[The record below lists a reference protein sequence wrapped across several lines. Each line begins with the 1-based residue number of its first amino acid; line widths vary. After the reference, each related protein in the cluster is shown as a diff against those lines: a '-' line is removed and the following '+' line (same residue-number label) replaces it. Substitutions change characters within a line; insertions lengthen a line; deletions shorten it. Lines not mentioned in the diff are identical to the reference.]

1 MRPMSEALP
10 VPALTG
16 RVRTVVGIAV
26 VAVVALG
33 IILRFY
39 THSAL
44 WLDEALTVDRAR
56 LPVSQIAGSVKQDGA
71 PPLYYYLLH
80 FWMRLFGQSDIAT
93 RSLSGVIGVLTLPV
107 AWLAGNRF
115 GGRVVAW
122 TTLVLMA
129 SAPFAVYYSTEARMY
144 GLVILLTGCGFLA
157 LSRALE
163 APRPGNLIAVAVVTA
178 ALLYTQYW
186 SLYLVGVVG
195 LWLLVVGL
203 VGRHRQQAAVAVG
216 VGVGVG
222 APVAVGVG
230 AGAALDAGG
239 GAAVDAGGGAVV
251 DADGAADGP
260 APEEGGW
267 TGSSAAPWKRPLA
280 AFGAVV
286 VGCLLFVPWLP
297 IFIYQSRYTGTP
309 WAAPPNFAA
318 VINAVTGFTANQG
331 SLSTAGTDQ
340 GRLLALLYFAL
351 FALALFGIG
360 RSTRIIE
367 LDTHGRPRARGTS
380 IAVVGT
386 LFAAIAG
393 GILTSSAFAPRY
405 AAVVFLPLLLLVALG
420 TTTLLDTRIRL
431 IVVAIAVVAG
441 LIGSVQ
447 NIDTQRTQAPQ
458 VAAVI
463 NTMAKPGDI
472 IAFCPDQIGPSV
484 YRLIDDPGQYKML
497 TFPRGTSPQFVDW
510 VNYAKVVHAA
520 KATVFASTLVAD
532 AGTAHHIWLV
542 WQPGYQTYGVKC
554 QVMAATLLSPQLTAG
569 GHTWVTDSPSK
580 YYEPMNLTE
589 YAPRTS

>member
-16 RVRTVVGIAV
+16 RVRTVVGIGV

-33 IILRFY
+33 VILRFY

-56 LPVSQIAGSVKQDGA
+56 LPLSQIAGSVKQDGA

-80 FWMRLFGQSDIAT
+80 FWMRLFGQSDMAT
-93 RSLSGVIGVLTLPV
+93 RSLSGLIGVLTLPV

-115 GGRVVAW
+115 GGRVVGW

-203 VGRHRQQAAVAVG
+203 VGRHRQEAAVAVAVG
-216 VGVGVG
+216 VAVG

-230 AGAALDAGG
+230 AHAALDAD
-239 GAAVDAGGGAVV
+239 GAATV
-251 DADGAADGP
+251 DADGADAA

-267 TGSSAAPWKRPLA
+267 TGTSAAAWKRPLT

-297 IFIYQSRYTGTP
+297 IFVYQSRYTGTP

-420 TTTLLDTRIRL
+420 TTTLLATRIRL
-431 IVVAIAVVAG
+431 IVVAIAAVAG

-447 NIDTQRTQAPQ
+447 NIDTQRTQATK

-463 NTMAKPGDI
+463 NSMAKPGDV

-520 KATVFASTLVAD
+520 KATVFASQLVAD

-542 WQPGYQTYGVKC
+542 WQPGYQTYGIKC

-569 GHTWVTDSPSK
+569 GHTWVTNSPSK

>member
-1 MRPMSEALP
+1 LLTSEP
-10 VPALTG
+10 TDPLTG
-16 RVRTVVGIAV
+16 EPAGEPTSEPTNRLAGSGGPPSELSGRMRTVVGLAIV
-26 VAVVALG
+26 VVVVIG
-33 IILRFY
+33 VILRFV

-56 LPVSQIAGSVKQDGA
+56 LPISKIAGSVKLDGA

-80 FWMRLFGQSDIAT
+80 FWMRVFGQSNLAT
-93 RSLSGVIGVLTLPV
+93 RSLSGVIGVITLPV
-107 AWLAGNRF
+107 AWLAGKRF
-115 GGRVVAW
+115 GGRIVAW
-122 TTLVLMA
+122 STLVLLA

-157 LSRALE
+157 LHRALVDG
-163 APRPGNLIAVAVVTA
+163 PKWGNLIAIAVVTA

-203 VGRHRQQAAVAVG
+203 VGRRRAAAAAAG
-216 VGVGVG
+216 T
-222 APVAVGVG
+222 
-230 AGAALDAGG
+230 GAAAGTTG
-239 GAAVDAGGGAVV
+239 EAA
-251 DADGAADGP
+251 
-260 APEEGGW
+260 
-267 TGSSAAPWKRPLA
+267 WKRPLTALA
-280 AFGAVV
+280 AMA
-286 VGCLLFVPWLP
+286 VGCILFIPWVP

-331 SLSTAGTDQ
+331 SSSSAGTDQ
-340 GRLLALLYFAL
+340 GRLLALVYFGL

-360 RSTRIIE
+360 RTRRIIE
-367 LDTHGRPRARGTS
+367 LDLHGRPRARGTS

-405 AAVVFLPLLLLVALG
+405 AAVVFLPLLLVVALG
-420 TTTLLDTRIRL
+420 VTTFLDERVRL
-431 IVVAIAVVAG
+431 GVLTVAVAAG
-441 LIGSVQ
+441 LAGSFQ
-447 NIDTQRTQAPQ
+447 NINTQRTQAPK

-463 NTMAKPGDI
+463 NARAKPGDI
-472 IAFCPDQIGPSV
+472 IAFCPDQLGPDV
-484 YRLIDDPGQYKML
+484 YRVIDHPSEYTMV
-497 TFPRGTSPQFVDW
+497 TFPRGTSPAFVDW
-510 VNYAKVVHAA
+510 VNYAKTVHAA
-520 KATVFASTLVAD
+520 SANVFAAKLVAD
-532 AGTAHHIWLV
+532 AGTTHHIWLV

-554 QVMAATLLSPQLTAG
+554 ETMAATLLDQPTLG
-569 GHTWVTDSPSK
+569 GHNWVTNSPTK

-589 YAPRTS
+589 YAPRAG

>member
-1 MRPMSEALP
+1 MRPMSGAPP
-10 VPALTG
+10 VLTG
-16 RVRTVVGIAV
+16 RIPTGRIRTVVGIVV

-56 LPVSQIAGSVKQDGA
+56 LPLSQIAGSVKKDGA

-80 FWMRLFGQSDIAT
+80 FWMQVFGQSDEAT
-93 RSLSGVIGVLTLPV
+93 RALSGVIGVLTLPV

-115 GGRVVAW
+115 GGRAVGW
-122 TTLVLMA
+122 TTLILLA

-144 GLVILLTGCGFLA
+144 GLVILLTGLGFLA
-157 LSRALE
+157 LQRALE
-163 APRPGNLIAVAVVTA
+163 APRPWNLIAVAVVTA

-186 SLYLVGVVG
+186 ALYLVGVVG

-203 VGRHRQQAAVAVG
+203 VSRHRAG
-216 VGVGVG
+216 GG
-222 APVAVGVG
+222 G
-230 AGAALDAGG
+230 AGAGAGG
-239 GAAVDAGGGAVV
+239 WFGPS
-251 DADGAADGP
+251 AAD
-260 APEEGGW
+260 
-267 TGSSAAPWKRPLA
+267 WKRPLSA
-280 AFGAVV
+280 LGAMA
-286 VGCLLFVPWLP
+286 VGCLLFIPWLP
-297 IFIYQSRYTGTP
+297 TFIYQSRYTGTP
-309 WAAPPNFAA
+309 WAKPPNFAA

-340 GRLLALLYFAL
+340 GRLLALLYIAL
-351 FALALFGIG
+351 FVLALFGIG
-360 RSTRIIE
+360 RSSRVIE
-367 LDTHGRPRARGTS
+367 LDLHGRSRARGIS

-405 AAVVFLPLLLLVALG
+405 AAVVFLPLIMVVALG

-431 IVVAIAVVAG
+431 VVVAIAVVAG

-447 NIDTQRTQAPQ
+447 NIDTQRTQASQ

-463 NTMAKPGDI
+463 NSMAKPGDI
-472 IAFCPDQIGPSV
+472 VAFCPDQLGPSV
-484 YRLIDDPGQYKML
+484 YRLIDDPGQYTL
-497 TFPRGTSPQFVDW
+497 QTFPRGTSPAFVDW
-510 VNYAKVVHAA
+510 VNYSKVVHAA
-520 KATVFASTLVAD
+520 KADAFAAKLAAE
-532 AGTAHHIWLV
+532 AGTTHHIWLV
-542 WQPGYQTYGVKC
+542 WQSGYQTYGVKC

-569 GHTWVTDSPSK
+569 GHTWVTDSPTT

-589 YAPRTS
+589 YSPKPS

>member
-1 MRPMSEALP
+1 
-10 VPALTG
+10 VPALSG
-16 RVRTVVGIAV
+16 RLRTVVGIAV
-26 VAVVALG
+26 VVVVALG
-33 IILRFY
+33 IMLRFY

-44 WLDEALTVDRAR
+44 WLDEALTVDRSR
-56 LPVSQIAGSVKQDGA
+56 LPLSQIAGSLKHDGA

-80 FWMRLFGQSDIAT
+80 FWMRLFGESDFAT
-93 RSLSGVIGVLTLPV
+93 RSLSGVIGVVTLPV
-107 AWLAGNRF
+107 AWLAGKRF

-122 TTLVLMA
+122 TTLVLLS

-144 GLVILLTGCGFLA
+144 GLVILLTACGFLA

-195 LWLLVVGL
+195 VWLLVTGL
-203 VGRHRQQAAVAVG
+203 VSRRR
-216 VGVGVG
+216 
-222 APVAVGVG
+222 
-230 AGAALDAGG
+230 AGAAGAGT
-239 GAAVDAGGGAVV
+239 GAA
-251 DADGAADGP
+251 
-260 APEEGGW
+260 
-267 TGSSAAPWKRPLA
+267 SAAWKPPLT

-297 IFIYQSRYTGTP
+297 IFVYQSRYTGTP

-331 SLSTAGTDQ
+331 SLSIAGTDQ

-351 FALALFGIG
+351 FALALFGVA
-360 RSTRIIE
+360 RSGRIIE
-367 LDTHGRPRARGTS
+367 LDLHSRSRARGTS

-420 TTTLLDTRIRL
+420 TTTLLDVRVRL
-431 IVVAIAVVAG
+431 VVVAIAVAAG
-441 LIGSVQ
+441 LIGSFQ
-447 NIDTQRTQAPQ
+447 NINTQRTQAPK

-463 NTMAKPGDI
+463 NAQAKPGDI
-472 IAFCPDQIGPSV
+472 IALCPDQLGPAV
-484 YRLIDDPGQYKML
+484 YREIHDPGQYTMV
-497 TFPRGTSPQFVDW
+497 TFPRGTGPQFVNW
-510 VNYAKVVHAA
+510 VNYAKVVHATSA
-520 KATVFASTLVAD
+520 AAFATKLVAE
-532 AGTAHHIWLV
+532 AGSTHRIWLV
-542 WQPGYQTYGVKC
+542 WQPGYQTFGAKC

-569 GHTWVTDSPSK
+569 AHTWVTNSASK

-589 YAPRTS
+589 YAPRT

>member
-1 MRPMSEALP
+1 MPEVLP
-10 VPALTG
+10 VLTG
-16 RVRTVVGIAV
+16 RLRTAVGIAV

-33 IILRFY
+33 VILRFY

-56 LPVSQIAGSVKQDGA
+56 LPISQIAGSVKHDGA

-80 FWMRLFGQSDIAT
+80 FWMRVFGQSDLAT
-93 RSLSGVIGVLTLPV
+93 RSLSGVIGVIALPV

-122 TTLVLMA
+122 TTLILLA

-157 LSRALE
+157 LHRALE

-195 LWLLVVGL
+195 LWLLVTGL
-203 VGRHRQQAAVAVG
+203 VSRRRSQ
-216 VGVGVG
+216 VG
-222 APVAVGVG
+222 A
-230 AGAALDAGG
+230 AGTD
-239 GAAVDAGGGAVV
+239 
-251 DADGAADGP
+251 
-260 APEEGGW
+260 
-267 TGSSAAPWKRPLA
+267 WKRPLQA
-280 AFGAVV
+280 LGAMA

-297 IFIYQSRYTGTP
+297 IFIYQSKYTGTP

-360 RSTRIIE
+360 RSGRIIE
-367 LDTHGRPRARGTS
+367 LDLHGRPRARGTS

-405 AAVVFLPLLLLVALG
+405 AAVVFLPLILLVALG
-420 TTTLLDTRIRL
+420 TTTLLATRIRL
-431 IVVAIAVVAG
+431 AVVTVAVVAG

-447 NIDTQRTQAPQ
+447 NIDTQRTQAPK

-463 NTMAKPGDI
+463 NAQAKPGDI
-472 IAFCPDQIGPSV
+472 VAFCPDQLGPSV
-484 YRLIDDPGQYKML
+484 YRVVDDQSRYKMV
-497 TFPRGTSPQFVDW
+497 TFPRGIGPQFVDW

-520 KATVFASTLVAD
+520 SANDFAAKLVAE
-532 AGTAHHIWLV
+532 AGTTHRIWLV
-542 WQPGYQTYGVKC
+542 WQPGYQTYGIKC
-554 QVMAATLLSPQLTAG
+554 QVLATTLLSPQLTLG
-569 GHTWVTDSPSK
+569 GHTWVTNNPGK

-589 YAPRTS
+589 YAPRAA